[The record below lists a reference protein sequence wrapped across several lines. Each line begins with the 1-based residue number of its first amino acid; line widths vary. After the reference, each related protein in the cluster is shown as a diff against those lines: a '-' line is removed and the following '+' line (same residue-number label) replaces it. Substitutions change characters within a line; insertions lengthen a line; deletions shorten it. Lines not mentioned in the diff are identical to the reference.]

1 MKFFSLHAMDVFGK
15 ALRDYFDR
23 KPHSTLWLYNTYGEP
38 EEMPIDIFFRD
49 IGDMPELERLA
60 LKHCKGKILDVGAGV
75 GSHAL
80 LLQSRNMEVTAL
92 EISSEACKIMKE
104 RGVKNVVHEDFFS
117 YRKGGFDTIL
127 LLMNGIG
134 LCSQLSNLD
143 VFLKHAR
150 ELLQPEGCLIFDS
163 SDLSYLYQT
172 QPYPKDHYY
181 GEIGYQYQYKN
192 EFGDWFKWLYV
203 DQYTLREIAEQEGW
217 NCELLLMEATDQYLV
232 KLTPY

>member
-1 MKFFSLHAMDVFGK
+1 MNFFSLHAMDIFGR
-15 ALRDYFDR
+15 ALRDYFDE
-23 KPHSTLWLYNTYGEP
+23 KPVSTLWLYNTYGEP

-49 IGDMPELERLA
+49 IEDMPELERLA

-80 LLQSRNMEVTAL
+80 LLQSNNMDVTAL
-92 EISSEACKIMKE
+92 EISSGACQIMKE
-104 RGVKNVVHEDFFS
+104 RGVKNVVNEDFFS
-117 YRKGGFDTIL
+117 YSAGTFDTIL

-143 VFLKHAR
+143 TFLKHAR
-150 ELLQPEGCLIFDS
+150 ELLAPKGCLVFDS

-192 EFGDWFKWLYV
+192 ELGDWFQWLYV
-203 DQYTLREIAEQEGW
+203 DQYTLKEVAEQEGW

-232 KLTPY
+232 KLTLA